1 MATRVAGARPRV
13 DAVDLL
19 RGVIMIVMALDH
31 TRDYFGAAGIDPTD
45 PATTTVPLFFT
56 RWITHCCAPGFFL
69 LTGLGARLSLTRK
82 TPGELARFLATR
94 GLWLIVLDLIV
105 LRCLGWQF
113 NFDFR
118 VTLLSV
124 LWALGWAML
133 VLAVLVRL
141 PTGAVASFAVVLIAG
156 HNLLDG
162 VRAQDLGALA
172 PLWSI
177 LHAPGFVFNDGTHA
191 VFAAYQLIP
200 WIGVT
205 AGGYALGTLY
215 GWEAE
220 RRRRFLLRLG
230 GGLVLGF
237 LLLRWANWYGDP
249 RPWSPQRSPGF
260 TLLSFLNT
268 TKYPPSLLFL
278 AMTLGPLLLFLRAV
292 DRGWPGWLRPALP
305 YGKVPLFYYVLHVV
319 LLHLIAIA
327 LCAARF
333 GAVHWMFESPTI
345 DKFPVTQPPG
355 WPLSLPLVYLIWLGV
370 VVALYPLCRWFAGVK
385 QRHRAIWLSYL

>member
-1 MATRVAGARPRV
+1 
-13 DAVDLL
+13 
-19 RGVIMIVMALDH
+19 
-31 TRDYFGAAGIDPTD
+31 
-45 PATTTVPLFFT
+45 
-56 RWITHCCAPGFFL
+56 
-69 LTGLGARLSLTRK
+69 
-82 TPGELARFLATR
+82 
-94 GLWLIVLDLIV
+94 
-105 LRCLGWQF
+105 
-113 NFDFR
+113 
-118 VTLLSV
+118 
-124 LWALGWAML
+124 
-133 VLAVLVRL
+133 
-141 PTGAVASFAVVLIAG
+141 
-156 HNLLDG
+156 
-162 VRAQDLGALA
+162 
-172 PLWSI
+172 
-177 LHAPGFVFNDGTHA
+177 
-191 VFAAYQLIP
+191 
-200 WIGVT
+200 
-205 AGGYALGTLY
+205 
-215 GWEAE
+215 
-220 RRRRFLLRLG
+220 
-230 GGLVLGF
+230 LVLGF